1 MQTLSTKIEKQI
13 FVFSLFMQKSNFD
26 WNVQWIA
33 EWAVEYKAR
42 GGSNDKGF
50 AKTKFISSQIT
61 LSRIVMVSNS
71 LLFSSLQEIY

>member
-50 AKTKFISSQIT
+50 AKP
-61 LSRIVMVSNS
+61 N
-71 LLFSSLQEIY
+71 LFHLKSHWAYRHGK